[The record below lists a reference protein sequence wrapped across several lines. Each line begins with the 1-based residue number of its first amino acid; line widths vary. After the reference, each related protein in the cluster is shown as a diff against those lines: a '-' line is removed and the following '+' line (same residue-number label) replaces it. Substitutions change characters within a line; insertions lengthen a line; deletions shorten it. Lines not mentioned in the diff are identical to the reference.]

1 MSVREYLEEVISKDG
16 AAHLTLIDP
25 DEQRPESAGRIAEL
39 ADSAG
44 TDGFMIGGSTS
55 AEGRI
60 LDETI
65 REVKDDTDLPTIL
78 FPSSQGGVSKK
89 ADAIFFMS
97 LMNSR
102 DPFYITGAQ
111 KEGAPLVKKFDL
123 EPISLAYLLIEPGGA
138 VGKVG
143 KADLIRR
150 GDSESAVAYSLASQ
164 YFGMESVYLEAGS
177 GAEKPVPTEM
187 IKAVREAVNSILV
200 VGGGIRTPELAA
212 ERVEAGADI
221 VVTGTLVEE
230 VGDSFEKVESL
241 INAMKG

>member
-1 MSVREYLEEVISKDG
+1 MSVRDYLKEVISKDG

-44 TDGFMIGGSTS
+44 TDGLMIGGSTS
-55 AEGRI
+55 AEGSI
-60 LDETI
+60 LDETV
-65 REVKDDTDLPTIL
+65 REVKDNTDLPTIL
-78 FPSSQGGVSKK
+78 FPSSHGGVSKE

-111 KEGAPLVKKFDL
+111 KEGAPLVKKFGL

-143 KADLIRR
+143 KAELINRE
-150 GDSESAVAYSLASQ
+150 DSETAVAYSLASQ
-164 YFGMESVYLEAGS
+164 YFGMESIYLEAGS
-177 GAEKPVPTEM
+177 GAEKPVPSGL
-187 IKAVREAVNSILV
+187 IKAVRRAVDSILI
-200 VGGGIRTPELAA
+200 VGGGIRTPGSAA
-212 ERVEAGADI
+212 KRVKAGADI
-221 VVTGTLVEE
+221 IVTGTLVEE
-230 VGDSFEKVESL
+230 IGNSFEKVENL
-241 INAMKG
+241 ITAMKI